1 MFAVPIL
8 KADKNSRSFKRKSLT
23 QSPPAKS
30 SNIGATQISES
41 AQPLPPDQ
49 AWKLRSTYWI
59 QGQNLFDGESLGS
72 RQGRGRG
79 QERGR
84 GTGSGTGDFR
94 LCGA

>member
-49 AWKLRSTYWI
+49 AWKLRSTY
-59 QGQNLFDGESLGS
+59 
-72 RQGRGRG
+72 
-79 QERGR
+79 
-84 GTGSGTGDFR
+84 
-94 LCGA
+94 